1 MHDKFELLSKHFLFQ
16 SLNGEAIE
24 EIAKLFKE
32 RHAKRGQTL
41 FMKGDKSHE
50 MMLVAEGMI
59 HIIANSPDGKEV
71 ILNAIGPGGIIGE
84 LALLDGKPRSALAK
98 VVEDCRML
106 VISREDF
113 MKLLR
118 QKPDL
123 TIQMM
128 ILLSKKLRDTSSQ
141 IENIALNSIP
151 VRLAQFLLKEF
162 KVDLAKLKAN
172 ETFILEHT
180 QTKIGNFIGSGR
192 ERVNKVL
199 HEWEAEKIISIA
211 PDNKTVTIL
220 KPDELKKIAANLS

>member
-1 MHDKFELLSKHFLFQ
+1 MHDTKNLLSGHFLFQ
-16 SLNGEAIE
+16 SLDEVAIG

-84 LALLDGKPRSALAK
+84 LALLDGKPRSAQAN

-118 QKPDL
+118 QEPDL
-123 TIQMM
+123 AIQMM

-162 KVDLAKLKAN
+162 KVDLAKIKAN

-199 HEWEAEKIISIA
+199 HEWEAEKIINIA

-220 KPDELKKIAANLS
+220 KPDELNKIAANLS